1 MCYIHFKFHEIS
13 ITSQTVLVTENV
25 FPPVMCR
32 RLLPNTVAEGER
44 VVLEIEVAGTPE
56 PTVSWFKNNQPL
68 SATSTLYR
76 LRQQGSCS
84 AVVIDKGNKVNI
96 MKV

>member
-1 MCYIHFKFHEIS
+1 MTYEILF
-13 ITSQTVLVTENV
+13 ILENV

-56 PTVSWFKNNQPL
+56 PAVSWFKNNQPL
-68 SATSTLYR
+68 VFPSSLYR

-84 AVVIDKGNKVNI
+84 AVIIEKGEH
-96 MKV
+96 